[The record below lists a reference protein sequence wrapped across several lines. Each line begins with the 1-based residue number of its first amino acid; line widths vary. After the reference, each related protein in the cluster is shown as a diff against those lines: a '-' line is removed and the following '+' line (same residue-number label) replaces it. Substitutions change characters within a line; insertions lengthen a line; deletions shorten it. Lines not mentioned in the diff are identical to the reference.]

1 MDTPH
6 KTNPSF
12 GTEDADTAQLEKRMR
27 IELKDIGIPPRPAIL
42 EAIDR
47 EMAKDDPN
55 FAHLARLIGAD
66 VALAAGLIKITNSP
80 YYGFGK
86 KVRTVQEALLVLG
99 LRVIVKTVA
108 GLALQNLFKNSPKLE
123 RFWDASAKIASL
135 SAWLAQQLRGKVAVR
150 PEDAYTFGL
159 FRDCGIPILL
169 IPFPEYESILRQA
182 NHSATEGFTEIE
194 DRLLSINH
202 CVVGAELAEGWYL
215 PAEIVEAIRH
225 HHDPAAYGLATASSA
240 SGELA
245 AIGQLAEEIVQ
256 RATQLGQTAEWSK
269 LGAACLAVLQL
280 DTADFETLATS
291 AVAARS
297 WEG

>member
-135 SAWLAQQLRGKVAVR
+135 S
-150 PEDAYTFGL
+150 
-159 FRDCGIPILL
+159 
-169 IPFPEYESILRQA
+169 
-182 NHSATEGFTEIE
+182 
-194 DRLLSINH
+194 
-202 CVVGAELAEGWYL
+202 
-215 PAEIVEAIRH
+215 
-225 HHDPAAYGLATASSA
+225 
-240 SGELA
+240 
-245 AIGQLAEEIVQ
+245 
-256 RATQLGQTAEWSK
+256 
-269 LGAACLAVLQL
+269 
-280 DTADFETLATS
+280 
-291 AVAARS
+291 
-297 WEG
+297 